1 MIGKL
6 IKHDLKAGARR
17 MGNIYLAALIA
28 SGAMI
33 VSAFIES
40 GLLRFL
46 SSMVVV
52 VVAFVAVIMA
62 FASVI
67 LRAGS
72 VSDSPLCRKGSC
84 LRRK

>member
-46 SSMVVV
+46 
-52 VVAFVAVIMA
+52 FYINQ
-62 FASVI
+62 I
-67 LRAGS
+67 LRF
-72 VSDSPLCRKGSC
+72 L
-84 LRRK
+84 